1 MSISSD
7 DFFMLLNKN
16 LPKNFIDFGNTVISF
31 PNDLFHKS
39 FPIQLF
45 NAYLKANLPNNVKHK
60 IDMSLSFPVITFV
73 DTNTLQIFEYYFNYQ
88 PKQNVISLLKK
99 S

>member
-7 DFFMLLNKN
+7 DFFMLLNKS
-16 LPKNFIDFGNTVISF
+16 LPKSFIDFGNTVISF
-31 PNDLFHKS
+31 PNDFFHKS

-45 NAYLKANLPNNVKHK
+45 NAYLKDNLPNNVKYK

-73 DTNTLQIFEYYFNYQ
+73 NTNTLQTFEYYLNYQ
-88 PKQNVISLLKK
+88 PKQNAISLLKK
-99 S
+99 N

>member
-1 MSISSD
+1 MSTPSN
-7 DFFMLLNKN
+7 DFFMLLNKS
-16 LPKNFIDFGNTVISF
+16 LPESFIDFGNTVISF
-31 PNDLFHKS
+31 PNDFFHKS

-45 NAYLKANLPNNVKHK
+45 NAYLKDNLPYNIKHK